1 MKQNSGRFSFSPIQ
15 IFESPIN
22 AGITSFLIYALFAT
36 QAGPIWQTTHL
47 AYFNYL
53 ADAFLHG
60 QLHLRLVPALVHD
73 LAFYNGNYYLYWPP
87 FPAVLLMP
95 FVALFGVRFSDVF
108 FTLSLAAVN
117 VGLVAYFL
125 RLLSIK
131 GIVSTQPWHRF
142 LLTIFFAFGT
152 VHLILARWGLVWFTS
167 QIIAFL
173 CGLLAYI
180 IVIRYQGAGA
190 FFFSGLLL
198 SFATLT
204 RNHLIFLGIW
214 PAYYLFEQH
223 NSVGKKKLIGY
234 FFLFALPIVI
244 ALLVYLAY
252 NWQRFGNVFEIG
264 ISYQDLGPFFQ
275 ADFETYGTFSLRYIP
290 TNFYYNFLYYPFP
303 LSEETLM
310 GGSLFLLS
318 PVFVSMFWGFTRD
331 RHKASNQALGI
342 TILATL
348 IPIMINI
355 GTGWSTFGPRY
366 TLDLAPPL
374 LILTAAGILRFPR
387 RIFIILTAVSV
398 THYIIGALLIW
409 FY

>member
-1 MKQNSGRFSFSPIQ
+1 MKQKSGHLSPTLL
-15 IFESPIN
+15 FESPII
-22 AGITSFLIYALFAT
+22 AGLVAFLVYALFAM
-36 QAGPIWQTTHL
+36 QAGPIWQTTPL

-60 QLHLRLVPALVHD
+60 QLYLRLIPDLVHD
-73 LAFYNGNYYLYWPP
+73 LAFYHGNYYLYWPP

-95 FVALFGVRFSDVF
+95 FIALYGVQFSDVF
-108 FTLSLAAVN
+108 FTLCLAAIN

-125 RLLSIK
+125 RLLSDK
-131 GIVSTQPWHRF
+131 GIVSTEPWHRF

-173 CGLLAYI
+173 CGLLVYI
-180 IVIRYQGAGA
+180 IVIRYKGASA

-198 SFATLT
+198 SFALLT

-214 PAYYLFEQH
+214 PAHYLFEQH
-223 NSVGKKKLIGY
+223 KTEGKKRLAGY
-234 FFLFALPIVI
+234 YFLFALPILI
-244 ALLVYLAY
+244 ALLLYMAY
-252 NWQRFGNVFEIG
+252 NWQRFGSIFEIG
-264 ISYQDLGPFFQ
+264 ISYQDLGPYFQ
-275 ADFETYGTFSLRYIP
+275 ADFNTYGTFSLHYVP
-290 TNFYYNFLYYPFP
+290 TNFYYNFIYYPFP
-303 LSEETLM
+303 LSEETLL

-318 PVFVSMFWGFTRD
+318 PVFVSAFWGFTGERST
-331 RHKASNQALGI
+331 ASNWALGA

-366 TLDLAPPL
+366 TLDFAPPL
-374 LILTAAGILRFPR
+374 LILTAAGIRRFPK
-387 RIFIILTAVSV
+387 RIFIILTAISV
-398 THYIIGALLIW
+398 IHYMIGALRIW